1 MNAQRTQPR
10 WQTTEQMP
18 QQMVGQTHW
27 YPNAQAQASMDN
39 VYVNPNANDV
49 QMSVKPPKEIR
60 SGEVKNLRVVTQD
73 EFNLFVDGMLHK
85 DYTNMPNIVKVE
97 SFNNELKEALG
108 IPNADFY
115 ITKKHISHIREE
127 RKAKYNQALR
137 PEEIKN
143 IPQII
148 RETRVAYIDKANHNF
163 FVAFPDVQDSNRL
176 NFIHFNADEN
186 GNYMVTAKKAHKD
199 TVNSSGIEKQY
210 QLVQAGAAPAIPN
223 PSNSDLPLTNF
234 EVSNTNQ
241 LSNSTPHPLNNPL
254 ENPEYSINSMQ
265 SPLLHGVAEAINNTV
280 GPTRLIATPASQAR
294 NDAVRG
300 QARND
305 TMRAQNGNAHTFA
318 RNIAHNAATNTLA
331 GTAGGIAN
339 VALDDSDDA
348 LAKKFA

>member
-1 MNAQRTQPR
+1 MLDSDQSWQQALDGAALGAGAGGLLGAAGASVLGHFNGYGWGNSPKAGLLNSTIDDAGNIKIDPIVGATNANDDAIARAMNAQRTQPR
-10 WQTTEQMP
+10 WQTIEQMP

-241 LSNSTPHPLNNPL
+241 LSNST
-254 ENPEYSINSMQ
+254 
-265 SPLLHGVAEAINNTV
+265 
-280 GPTRLIATPASQAR
+280 
-294 NDAVRG
+294 
-300 QARND
+300 
-305 TMRAQNGNAHTFA
+305 
-318 RNIAHNAATNTLA
+318 
-331 GTAGGIAN
+331 
-339 VALDDSDDA
+339 
-348 LAKKFA
+348 